1 MTRSRDATRFVGA
14 FVAVFAGLFA
24 AVLAAVFE
32 VVVLAPRGAAVELV
46 VTDAFLVVRVVRVV
60 RGAAAE
66 GAAVF
71 LPVVERAAAGAA
83 DFVDE
88 LVVVRDASFAALATG
103 EVADSAAGD
112 FAVFFAADGAGVW
125 AAALAGAFVGALVDR
140 LVDGLVAAVFAV
152 VAGALAAGALAA
164 GDFVAGDFVAEAFE
178 AVVLAAPAFVVE
190 AFVVEALA
198 VEALAAGAFLAG
210 AAAGADCLAPE
221 VVARVTA
228 ALTDFTVD
236 RTAEPT
242 LEVVDRAG
250 ALSADDVVDLRAAVF
265 LAASPRVVLPDAA
278 LLATI
283 GPRPFVA
290 HAVDVDKCG

>member
-1 MTRSRDATRFVGA
+1 
-14 FVAVFAGLFA
+14 
-24 AVLAAVFE
+24 
-32 VVVLAPRGAAVELV
+32 
-46 VTDAFLVVRVVRVV
+46 
-60 RGAAAE
+60 
-66 GAAVF
+66 
-71 LPVVERAAAGAA
+71 
-83 DFVDE
+83 
-88 LVVVRDASFAALATG
+88 
-103 EVADSAAGD
+103 
-112 FAVFFAADGAGVW
+112 
-125 AAALAGAFVGALVDR
+125 
-140 LVDGLVAAVFAV
+140 
-152 VAGALAAGALAA
+152 
-164 GDFVAGDFVAEAFE
+164 
-178 AVVLAAPAFVVE
+178 
-190 AFVVEALA
+190 
-198 VEALAAGAFLAG
+198 LAAGAFLAG

-221 VVARVTA
+221 VVARVTV

>member
-1 MTRSRDATRFVGA
+1 
-14 FVAVFAGLFA
+14 
-24 AVLAAVFE
+24 
-32 VVVLAPRGAAVELV
+32 VELV

-83 DFVDE
+83 DFVVE

-152 VAGALAAGALAA
+152 VAAAAPAGRFAGALAAGALAA
-164 GDFVAGDFVAEAFE
+164 GELAAGDFVAADLADAFE
-178 AVVLAAPAFVVE
+178 AAVLAAPAFVVE
-190 AFVVEALA
+190 AFVVEAFAVEALA

-290 HAVDVDKCG
+290 HAVDVDKWGRQ